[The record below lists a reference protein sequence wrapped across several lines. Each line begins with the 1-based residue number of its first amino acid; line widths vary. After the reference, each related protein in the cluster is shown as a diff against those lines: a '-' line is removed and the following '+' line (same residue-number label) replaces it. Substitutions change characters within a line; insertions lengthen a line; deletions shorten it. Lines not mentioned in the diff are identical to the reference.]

1 MLFNVIKPAW
11 ATMISVF
18 FALVLAALAGCSF
31 KPEQQVWEISG
42 PIFGTSYHVSVVME
56 DDQVRLQQ
64 LAGGIEQALDGVD
77 AAMSTWREDSE
88 LSRFNALPDQ
98 SDWTALSA
106 SLYTVL
112 LEAKAVSALTDGA
125 FDITLGPV
133 VNLWG
138 FGPDARPDKV
148 PDEAALARILDRT
161 GHGKIELRDQPP
173 GIRTSEALYLDLSA
187 IAKGF
192 GVDEVAR
199 YLAAEGISGYLVEV
213 GGEVSVGGRK
223 PDGSAWRLAIETPG
237 NTAEQVNRIVALGG
251 VVGGASASAVDS
263 AQNYRALATSGNY
276 RNYYEFNGQRYSHT
290 LDPQTGKPITHNL
303 ASVTVIAENCMRA
316 DALAT
321 GFTVMG
327 FEDAMALAVRENIP
341 AYFIVRGEAGF
352 ETHHTPA
359 FSSFIT
365 Q

>member
-1 MLFNVIKPAW
+1 MLLSMVKPAR
-11 ATMISVF
+11 AAVVSVF
-18 FALVLAALAGCSF
+18 FALVMAALAGCSF

-42 PIFGTSYHVSVVME
+42 PIFGTRYHVSVVME
-56 DDQVRLQQ
+56 DNQARLQQ
-64 LAGGIEQALDGVD
+64 LASGIDQALEGVD

-88 LSRFNALPDQ
+88 LSRFNALSDQ
-98 SDWTALSA
+98 SGWTELSA
-106 SLYTVL
+106 PLHTVL
-112 LEAKAVSALTDGA
+112 LEAEAVSVLTQGA
-125 FDITLGPV
+125 FDITIGPV

-138 FGPDARPDKV
+138 FGPNARPDTV
-148 PDEAALARILDRT
+148 PDDAVLAQVLRGT
-161 GHGKIELRDQPP
+161 GHDKIELRNQPP
-173 GIRTSEALYLDLSA
+173 GIRTSEQQYLDLSA
-187 IAKGF
+187 IAKGY

-199 YLAAEGISGYLVEV
+199 YLAAEGVSGYLVEI
-213 GGEVSVGGRK
+213 GGEVSVAGRK

-237 NTAEQVNRIVALGG
+237 DEAEQVNRVIAL
-251 VVGGASASAVDS
+251 DS
-263 AQNYRALATSGNY
+263 GALATSGDY

-290 LDPQTGKPITHNL
+290 LNPQTGKPITHNL

-321 GFTVMG
+321 GFNVMG
-327 FEDAMALAVRENIP
+327 FDDAMALAIRENIP

>member
-1 MLFNVIKPAW
+1 MLFSVVKPAR
-11 ATMISVF
+11 AVMISVF
-18 FALVLAALAGCSF
+18 FALVVAALAGCSF
-31 KPEQQVWEISG
+31 KPEQQIWEISG
-42 PIFGTSYHVSVVME
+42 PIFGTRYHISVVME
-56 DDQVRLQQ
+56 EDQPRLQE
-64 LAGGIEQALDGVD
+64 LAGGIEQALEGVD

-98 SDWTALSA
+98 SDWTALSTP
-106 SLYTVL
+106 LYTVL
-112 LEAKAVSALTDGA
+112 LEAEAVSALTDGA
-125 FDITLGPV
+125 FDITIGPV

-138 FGPDARPDKV
+138 FGPDARPDTV
-148 PDEAALARILDRT
+148 PDDATLARVLRGT
-161 GHGKIELRDQPP
+161 GHNKIQLRYQPP
-173 GIRTSEALYLDLSA
+173 GIRTSEQQYLDLSA

-199 YLAAEGISGYLVEV
+199 YLAAEGVSGYLVEI
-213 GGEVSVGGRK
+213 GGEVSVAGRK

-237 NTAEQVNRIVALGG
+237 EDAEQVNRVVAL
-251 VVGGASASAVDS
+251 D
-263 AQNYRALATSGNY
+263 NRALATSGDY

-321 GFTVMG
+321 GFNVMG
-327 FEDAMALAVRENIP
+327 FEEAMTLAVRENIP

>member
-1 MLFNVIKPAW
+1 MSFSMVKPAR
-11 ATMISVF
+11 AAVISVF
-18 FALVLAALAGCSF
+18 LALVVAALAGCSF
-31 KPEQQVWEISG
+31 KPEQQIWEISG
-42 PIFGTSYHVSVVME
+42 PIFGTRYHISVVME
-56 DDQVRLQQ
+56 DDQARLQE
-64 LAGGIEQALDGVD
+64 LADGIEQALDGVD
-77 AAMSTWREDSE
+77 AAMSTWRADSE

-98 SDWTALSA
+98 SGWTELS
-106 SLYTVL
+106 SPLHTVL
-112 LEAKAVSALTDGA
+112 LEAEAVSVLTGGA
-125 FDITLGPV
+125 FDITIGPV

-138 FGPDARPDKV
+138 FGPEARPEAV
-148 PDEAALARILDRT
+148 PDDATLAEVLGGT
-161 GHGKIELRDQPP
+161 GHDKIELRNQPP
-173 GIRTSEALYLDLSA
+173 GIRTSMHQYLDLSA

-199 YLAAEGISGYLVEV
+199 YLAAEGIDGYLVEI

-237 NTAEQVNRIVALGG
+237 EAAEQVNRIVALGG
-251 VVGGASASAVDS
+251 TED
-263 AQNYRALATSGNY
+263 RALATSGDY

-290 LDPQTGKPITHNL
+290 LDPQTGKPIIHNL

-321 GFTVMG
+321 GFNVMG

-341 AYFIVRGEAGF
+341 AYFIVRSEAGF
-352 ETHHTPA
+352 ETRHTPA

>member
-1 MLFNVIKPAW
+1 MVEPARAVI
-11 ATMISVF
+11 TSVF
-18 FALVLAALAGCSF
+18 FALVMAALAGCSF
-31 KPEQQVWEISG
+31 KPEQQIWEISG
-42 PIFGTSYHVSVVME
+42 PTFGTRYHISVVME
-56 DDQVRLQQ
+56 DDQARLQQ
-64 LAGGIEQALDGVD
+64 LAGGIEQALERVD
-77 AAMSTWREDSE
+77 AAMSTWRADSE

-98 SDWTALSA
+98 SGWTALSA
-106 SLYTVL
+106 PLYTVL
-112 LEAKAVSALTDGA
+112 LEAEAVSELTDGA
-125 FDITLGPV
+125 FDITIGPV

-138 FGPDARPDKV
+138 FGPDARPETV
-148 PDEAALARILDRT
+148 PDDTLLAQVLGGT
-161 GHGKIELRDQPP
+161 GHDKIELRSQPP
-173 GIRTSEALYLDLSA
+173 GIRTREPQYLDLSA

-199 YLAAEGISGYLVEV
+199 YLSAEDVSGYLVEI
-213 GGEVSVGGRK
+213 GGEVSVAGRK

-237 NTAEQVNRIVALGG
+237 EDPEQVNRVIAL
-251 VVGGASASAVDS
+251 D
-263 AQNYRALATSGNY
+263 NRALATSGDY
-276 RNYYEFNGQRYSHT
+276 RNYYESNGQRFSHT

-321 GFTVMG
+321 GFNVMG
-327 FEDAMALAVRENIP
+327 FEDAMALAIRENIP

>member
-1 MLFNVIKPAW
+1 MLFSVVKPAR
-11 ATMISVF
+11 AVMISVF
-18 FALVLAALAGCSF
+18 FALVVAALAGCSF
-31 KPEQQVWEISG
+31 KPEQQIWEISG
-42 PIFGTSYHVSVVME
+42 PIFGTRYHISVVME
-56 DDQVRLQQ
+56 EDQVRLQQ

-77 AAMSTWREDSE
+77 AAMSTWSEDSE

-106 SLYTVL
+106 PLYTVL
-112 LEAKAVSALTDGA
+112 LEAETVSALTDGA
-125 FDITLGPV
+125 FDITIGPV

-148 PDEAALARILDRT
+148 PDEATVARILERT
-161 GHGKIELRDQPP
+161 GHKKIELRDQPP
-173 GIRTSEALYLDLSA
+173 GIRTSEAQYLDLSA

-199 YLAAEGISGYLVEV
+199 YLAAEGISGYLVEI

-237 NTAEQVNRIVALGG
+237 DAAGQVNRIVALGG
-251 VVGGASASAVDS
+251 VVDGALAVDS
-263 AQNYRALATSGNY
+263 VRNDRALATSGDY

-290 LDPQTGKPITHNL
+290 LDPKTGKPITHNL

-327 FEDAMALAVRENIP
+327 FEDAMALAVRQNIP

-352 ETHHTPA
+352 ETHYTPA

>member
-1 MLFNVIKPAW
+1 MTSEASKILMSFSMVKPARV
-11 ATMISVF
+11 AIASVF
-18 FALVLAALAGCSF
+18 FALVVAALAGCSF
-31 KPEQQVWEISG
+31 KPEQQIWEISG
-42 PIFGTSYHVSVVME
+42 PIFGTRYHISVVVE
-56 DDQVRLQQ
+56 DDQARLQQ
-64 LAGGIEQALDGVD
+64 LASGIEQALEGVD

-98 SDWTALSA
+98 SEWTELSA
-106 SLYTVL
+106 PLHTVL
-112 LEAKAVSALTDGA
+112 LEAEAVSALTGGA
-125 FDITLGPV
+125 FDITIGPV

-138 FGPDARPDKV
+138 FGPDARPDTV
-148 PDEAALARILDRT
+148 PDDATLARVLRGT
-161 GHGKIELRDQPP
+161 GHDKIQLRDQPP
-173 GIRTSEALYLDLSA
+173 GIRTSEQQYLDLSA

-199 YLAAEGISGYLVEV
+199 YLTAEGISGYLVEI
-213 GGEVSVGGRK
+213 GGEVSVAGRK
-223 PDGSAWRLAIETPG
+223 PDGSVWRLAIETPG
-237 NTAEQVNRIVALGG
+237 EDAEQVNR
-251 VVGGASASAVDS
+251 VVTL
-263 AQNYRALATSGNY
+263 NNRALATSGDY

-327 FEDAMALAVRENIP
+327 FEEAMALAVRENIP

>member
-1 MLFNVIKPAW
+1 
-11 ATMISVF
+11 
-18 FALVLAALAGCSF
+18 
-31 KPEQQVWEISG
+31 
-42 PIFGTSYHVSVVME
+42 
-56 DDQVRLQQ
+56 
-64 LAGGIEQALDGVD
+64 
-77 AAMSTWREDSE
+77 

-98 SDWTALSA
+98 SDWTELSA
-106 SLYTVL
+106 PLHTVL
-112 LEAKAVSALTDGA
+112 LEAEAVSALTDGA
-125 FDITLGPV
+125 FDITIGPV

-138 FGPDARPDKV
+138 FGPDARPDTV
-148 PDEAALARILDRT
+148 PNDATLAQVLRGT
-161 GHGKIELRDQPP
+161 GHDKIELRNQPP
-173 GIRTSEALYLDLSA
+173 GIRTSVQQYLDLSA

-199 YLAAEGISGYLVEV
+199 YLTVQGVSGFLVEI

-237 NTAEQVNRIVALGG
+237 DAAEHVNRIVALGG
-251 VVGGASASAVDS
+251 TADDALASDS
-263 AQNYRALATSGNY
+263 ARNNRALATSGDY

-290 LDPQTGKPITHNL
+290 LDPETGKPITHNL

-321 GFTVMG
+321 GFNVMG
-327 FEDAMALAVRENIP
+327 FEEAMALAVRENIP

>member
-1 MLFNVIKPAW
+1 MSFSMVKPARV
-11 ATMISVF
+11 AIASVF
-18 FALVLAALAGCSF
+18 FALVVAALAGCSF
-31 KPEQQVWEISG
+31 KPEQQIWEISG
-42 PIFGTSYHVSVVME
+42 PIFGTRYHISVVVE
-56 DDQVRLQQ
+56 DDQARLQQ
-64 LAGGIEQALDGVD
+64 LASGIEQALEGVD

-98 SDWTALSA
+98 SEWTELSA
-106 SLYTVL
+106 PLHTVL
-112 LEAKAVSALTDGA
+112 LEAEAVSALTGGA
-125 FDITLGPV
+125 FDITIGPV

-138 FGPDARPDKV
+138 FGPDARPDTV
-148 PDEAALARILDRT
+148 PDDATLARVLRGT
-161 GHGKIELRDQPP
+161 GHDKIQLRDQPP
-173 GIRTSEALYLDLSA
+173 GIRTSEQQYLDLSA

-199 YLAAEGISGYLVEV
+199 YLTAEGISGYLVEI
-213 GGEVSVGGRK
+213 GGEVSVAGRK
-223 PDGSAWRLAIETPG
+223 PDGSVWRLAIETPG
-237 NTAEQVNRIVALGG
+237 EDAEQVNR
-251 VVGGASASAVDS
+251 VVTL
-263 AQNYRALATSGNY
+263 NNRALATSGDY

-327 FEDAMALAVRENIP
+327 FEEAMELAVRENIP

>member
-1 MLFNVIKPAW
+1 MLLSMVKPAR
-11 ATMISVF
+11 AAVVSVF
-18 FALVLAALAGCSF
+18 FALAMAALAGCSF

-42 PIFGTSYHVSVVME
+42 PIFGTRYHISVVME
-56 DDQVRLQQ
+56 DNQARLQQ
-64 LAGGIEQALDGVD
+64 LASGIDQALEGVD

-88 LSRFNALPDQ
+88 LSRFNARPDQ
-98 SDWTALSA
+98 SGWTDLSA
-106 SLYTVL
+106 PLHTVL
-112 LEAKAVSALTDGA
+112 REAEAVSVLTQGA
-125 FDITLGPV
+125 FDITIGPV

-138 FGPDARPDKV
+138 FGPNARPDTV
-148 PDEAALARILDRT
+148 PDDAMLAQVLSST
-161 GHGKIELRDQPP
+161 GHDKIELRNQPP
-173 GIRTSEALYLDLSA
+173 GLRTSEQQYLDLSA
-187 IAKGF
+187 IAKGY

-199 YLAAEGISGYLVEV
+199 YLAAEGVSGYLVEI
-213 GGEVSVGGRK
+213 GGEVSVAGRK

-237 NTAEQVNRIVALGG
+237 EEAEQVNRVIALDNG
-251 VVGGASASAVDS
+251 
-263 AQNYRALATSGNY
+263 ALATSGDY

-290 LDPQTGKPITHNL
+290 LNPQTGKPITHNL

-321 GFTVMG
+321 GFNVMG
-327 FEDAMALAVRENIP
+327 FEDAMALAIRENIP

>member
-1 MLFNVIKPAW
+1 MLFKVVKPAW
-11 ATMISVF
+11 TVVISVF
-18 FALVLAALAGCSF
+18 FALIVAALAGCSF
-31 KPEQQVWEISG
+31 KSEQQVWEISG
-42 PIFGTSYHVSVVME
+42 PIFGTRYHVSVVME
-56 DDQVRLQQ
+56 DDQARLQQ
-64 LAGGIEQALDGVD
+64 LAGGIEQVLGGVD

-112 LEAKAVSALTDGA
+112 LEAEAVSALTDGA

-148 PDEAALARILDRT
+148 PDEATLTKVLSRT

-173 GIRTSEALYLDLSA
+173 AIRTREAQYLDLSA

-199 YLAAEGISGYLVEV
+199 YLAAEGISGYLVEI

-237 NTAEQVNRIVALGG
+237 NAAEKVNRIVALGG
-251 VVGGASASAVDS
+251 VVDEASAVDS
-263 AQNYRALATSGNY
+263 ARNHRALATSGNY
-276 RNYYEFNGQRYSHT
+276 RNYYEVNGQRYSHT
-290 LDPQTGKPITHNL
+290 LDPQNGKPITHNL
-303 ASVTVIAENCMRA
+303 ASVTVIAKNCMRA

-327 FEDAMALAVRENIP
+327 FEDAMALAVRQNIP
-341 AYFIVRGEAGF
+341 AYFIVRGEVEF
-352 ETHHTPA
+352 ETHYTPA

>member
-1 MLFNVIKPAW
+1 MSFSMVKPARV
-11 ATMISVF
+11 AIASVF
-18 FALVLAALAGCSF
+18 FALVVAALAGCSF
-31 KPEQQVWEISG
+31 KPEQQIWEISG
-42 PIFGTSYHVSVVME
+42 PIFGTRYHISVVME
-56 DDQVRLQQ
+56 DDQARLQQ
-64 LAGGIEQALDGVD
+64 LASGIEQALEGVD

-98 SDWTALSA
+98 SEWTELSA
-106 SLYTVL
+106 PLHTVL
-112 LEAKAVSALTDGA
+112 LEAEAVSALTGGA
-125 FDITLGPV
+125 FDITIGPV

-138 FGPDARPDKV
+138 FGPDARPDTV
-148 PDEAALARILDRT
+148 PDDATLARVLRGT
-161 GHGKIELRDQPP
+161 GHDKIQLRDQPP
-173 GIRTSEALYLDLSA
+173 GIRTSEQQYLDLSA

-199 YLAAEGISGYLVEV
+199 YLAAEGVSGYLVEI
-213 GGEVSVGGRK
+213 GGEVSVAGRK
-223 PDGSAWRLAIETPG
+223 PDGSVWRLAIETPG
-237 NTAEQVNRIVALGG
+237 EDAEQVNR
-251 VVGGASASAVDS
+251 VVTL
-263 AQNYRALATSGNY
+263 NNRALATSGDY

-327 FEDAMALAVRENIP
+327 FEEAMELAVRENIP